1 MIHSLNRSKKLT
13 NKKMKTINKGFTL
26 MELLIVIG
34 VLGILAAGLL
44 AAIDPFEQLK
54 KARDSNYRSGGIE
67 LLQSLQRY
75 YANHGYFPWR
85 NSGNNGQGTCTAG
98 AGGSLADPL
107 VTASTSAVV
116 VKVGVGQDSTVDPC
130 IGDLISDGELKSTF
144 QQGLNTTL
152 YLSSWSK
159 TDVRVCFSPESKS
172 VRNDAATRF
181 NYNSVSGLIEMGC
194 SSDQKEAGT
203 CVQCYQ

>member
-1 MIHSLNRSKKLT
+1 
-13 NKKMKTINKGFTL
+13 MKNKGFTL

-85 NSGNNGQGTCTAG
+85 GNGTTCATTNATTL
-98 AGGSLADPL
+98 AVEPAVASLA
-107 VTASTSAVV
+107 AAV
-116 VKVGVGQDSTVDPC
+116 VKVGANQDGA
-130 IGDLISDGELKSTF
+130 IGSCLDELVSDGELKSTF
-144 QQGLNTTL
+144 SQGLNTTL

-159 TDVRVCFSPESKS
+159 TNLRVCYSPESKS
-172 VRNDAATRF
+172 IRNDAQVNLHLT
-181 NYNSVSGLIEMGC
+181 SGTPPLIAEGC
-194 SSDQKEAGT
+194 TEAQRLVGE
-203 CVQCYQ
+203 CVQCFQ

>member
-1 MIHSLNRSKKLT
+1 MKK
-13 NKKMKTINKGFTL
+13 NKGRACRQAGFTL

-85 NSGNNGQGTCTAG
+85 AVGTTCTTDNQATLAPTTPVSSLSAAVVTVGSTQGTEIK
-98 AGGSLADPL
+98 S
-107 VTASTSAVV
+107 
-116 VKVGVGQDSTVDPC
+116 C
-130 IGDLISDGELKSTF
+130 IDDLIADGELKATF
-144 QQGLNTTL
+144 SQGLNTTL

-159 TDVRVCFSPESKS
+159 TDVRVCFAPESKS
-172 VRNDAATRF
+172 VRNDSQTNLHLENDLVAEGCNATQR
-181 NYNSVSGLIEMGC
+181 L
-194 SSDQKEAGT
+194 AGD
-203 CVQCYQ
+203 CLSCFQ

>member
-1 MIHSLNRSKKLT
+1 MIHSLFTSIKLT

-85 NSGNNGQGTCTAG
+85 NGASACSASAG
-98 AGGSLADPL
+98 PTLLADPAI
-107 VTASTSAVV
+107 TSSTSAQL
-116 VKVGVGQDSTVDPC
+116 VKVGVAQNTAVDPC
-130 IGDLISDGELKSTF
+130 IADLIADGELKSTF

-152 YLSSWSK
+152 YLSSWTK

-172 VRNDAATRF
+172 VRNDLSTKYF
-181 NYNSVSGLIEMGC
+181 VDVTPNTIGMGC
-194 SSDQKEAGT
+194 TTTQRDAGV
-203 CVQCYQ
+203 CLQCFQ

>member
-1 MIHSLNRSKKLT
+1 
-13 NKKMKTINKGFTL
+13 MKNKGFTL

-54 KARDSNYRSGGIE
+54 KARDSNYRSGAIE

-85 NSGNNGQGTCTAG
+85 ATSGLCSTDNGTKLAPITPVA
-98 AGGSLADPL
+98 SLAAE
-107 VTASTSAVV
+107 T
-116 VKVGVGQDSTVDPC
+116 VKVGSTQGTEIKSC
-130 IGDLISDGELKSTF
+130 IDDLIGDGELKATF
-144 QQGLNTTL
+144 SQGLNTTL

-159 TDVRVCFSPESKS
+159 TDVRVCYAPESKS
-172 VRNDAATRF
+172 IRNDGQTNLHVEGVQGSELVAEGC
-181 NYNSVSGLIEMGC
+181 NSV
-194 SSDQKEAGT
+194 QRAAGD
-203 CVQCYQ
+203 CLQCFQ